1 LLKELS
7 RGNTI
12 QVFKN
17 AILRLKASLE
27 EKFKNDEKIADLLE
41 SKDLFIDM
49 ILKYAWNQ
57 FRWDKKISLLAVG
70 GYGRGELH
78 PHSDI
83 DLMILVSS
91 NKINLYQKNIEAFLA
106 FLWDIQ
112 LKIGHSV
119 RSISDCV
126 SAAKNDV
133 TIATNIMETR
143 TICGED
149 IIRNN
154 MLKKISP
161 DRIWPLKLWPSN
173 EFFRRL
179 KLSEQT
185 NRHAKHG
192 NTEYNLEPN
201 IKEAPGGLKRYTNYQ
216 LGSEKTFWSKLIRR
230 AY

>member
-1 LLKELS
+1 MGKMTTDPTKFYIFDEQKFVKELS

-12 QVFKN
+12 QVYKN
-17 AILRLKASLE
+17 AIQKAEFSLE
-27 EKFKNDEKIADLLE
+27 EKFKNEEKTADLLKAKT
-41 SKDLFIDM
+41 SFIDI
-49 ILKYAWNQ
+49 ILKYAWDQ
-57 FRWDKKISLLAVG
+57 FEWDKKISLLAVG

-126 SAAKNDV
+126 SAAKRDV

-143 TICGED
+143 TI
-149 IIRNN
+149 
-154 MLKKISP
+154 
-161 DRIWPLKLWPSN
+161 
-173 EFFRRL
+173 
-179 KLSEQT
+179 
-185 NRHAKHG
+185 
-192 NTEYNLEPN
+192 
-201 IKEAPGGLKRYTNYQ
+201 
-216 LGSEKTFWSKLIRR
+216 
-230 AY
+230 